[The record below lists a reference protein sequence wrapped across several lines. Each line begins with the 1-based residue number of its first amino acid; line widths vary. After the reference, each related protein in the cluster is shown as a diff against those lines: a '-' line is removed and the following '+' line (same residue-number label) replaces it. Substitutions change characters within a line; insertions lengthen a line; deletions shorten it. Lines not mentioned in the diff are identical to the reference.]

1 MNFDFF
7 HCYVYKGNQDHFLR
21 QMLTHCSSNAESCFI
36 FQSGYGLAT
45 MYSEVV
51 LVRYIVPYLG
61 EVNSMR
67 LGLLSFTGT
76 D

>member
-1 MNFDFF
+1 
-7 HCYVYKGNQDHFLR
+7 
-21 QMLTHCSSNAESCFI
+21 MLTYSSLNAESCFI